1 MKVAG
6 IDLAGLAKN
15 PTGIC
20 VLAKEVKL
28 YTVYQEEEIVNLVK
42 DCKLIAV
49 DAPLC
54 LTPKPEIR
62 QADRILKR
70 FGALPPNLPSM
81 QALSKRGKR
90 LSETLKQLG
99 EEVIEVFPTA
109 TAKILSI
116 YSKDYKL
123 MAKKLGIKAKNSHE
137 ADAYLAALTARL
149 FLLKKA
155 KAIGDKDGKIVI
167 PLSKDIKW
175 R

>member
-28 YTVYQEEEIVNLVK
+28 YTVYEDKEIVNLVK
-42 DCKLIAV
+42 DCKLVAL

-54 LTPKPEIR
+54 LTPEPEIR

-81 QALSKRGKR
+81 RALTKRGGELSK
-90 LSETLKQLG
+90 TLRQIG
-99 EEVIEVFPTA
+99 RRVIEVFPTA
-109 TAKILSI
+109 TAKILLI
-116 YSKDYKL
+116 YSKDFKV
-123 MAKKLGIKAKNSHE
+123 MAKKLEIKAKNKHE
-137 ADAYLAALTARL
+137 VDAYLAALTAKL

-167 PLSKDIKW
+167 PLSKDIE
-175 R
+175 RG